1 MKRIKWGIVLLFCIL
16 YTTIAFGAEMTAKEF
31 FDLDN
36 SEKITRL
43 QIQEKATGNIV
54 NVVKQEEIQKA
65 YDLLQNT
72 KFSKIMT
79 YDAYARNNNI
89 TTGDY
94 IVTGY
99 QNDTVAIKFDVTQ
112 QKIYNEK
119 WVLLPENTP
128 IDFYYFTRY
137 MVLTKENYKKSFTE
151 EDFQRNM
158 ILWKENPITF
168 QKNQPYWNETH
179 GVMAEWKTLNTVFNA
194 NAAYDVNTQTITIK
208 DKKTMLFGENKN
220 GMIYVAVQPFA
231 ELLCY
236 DTVWDSTLK
245 ILSIK
250 EKKNDNALWESVY
263 GKPEIYA
270 AIDTLFENNIS
281 FQTFLNIDMQKLF
294 SKIVIQNE
302 KTNHITT
309 ITNEDD
315 LKQAENSLK
324 NTTVYEITTLNTQ
337 KQQGLLRYKVT
348 LYQDDEAVKEMF
360 FTSENCVK
368 DNTYYVQCSTGFFD
382 WFYHISE
389 IDYAKAI
396 LSK

>member
-16 YTTIAFGAEMTAKEF
+16 YTTIAFGAEMTTKEF

-137 MVLTKENYKKSFTE
+137 
-151 EDFQRNM
+151 
-158 ILWKENPITF
+158 
-168 QKNQPYWNETH
+168 
-179 GVMAEWKTLNTVFNA
+179 GFN
-194 NAAYDVNTQTITIK
+194 K
-208 DKKTMLFGENKN
+208 R
-220 GMIYVAVQPFA
+220 
-231 ELLCY
+231 
-236 DTVWDSTLK
+236 
-245 ILSIK
+245 
-250 EKKNDNALWESVY
+250 
-263 GKPEIYA
+263 
-270 AIDTLFENNIS
+270 
-281 FQTFLNIDMQKLF
+281 KL
-294 SKIVIQNE
+294 
-302 KTNHITT
+302 
-309 ITNEDD
+309 
-315 LKQAENSLK
+315 
-324 NTTVYEITTLNTQ
+324 
-337 KQQGLLRYKVT
+337 
-348 LYQDDEAVKEMF
+348 
-360 FTSENCVK
+360 
-368 DNTYYVQCSTGFFD
+368 
-382 WFYHISE
+382 
-389 IDYAKAI
+389 
-396 LSK
+396 